1 MGSAKRAVR
10 YLIRKKSKTVIL
22 FLVLLISEAMILST
36 GIILKASNEAKSELQ
51 KKTKTKILAGIM
63 ENNNPITTEDIN
75 KIQKLKGIDKINKN
89 ATLSAYPTNFQ
100 TVTENQNT
108 NTENLQVRLV
118 GYDDLKLDGAFAESE
133 IRIVKGKYPKEKNEV
148 VINQIL
154 AETNKLEI
162 HNKETMSMDII
173 QECLAYFKNIDINFD
188 LLIIADTQNK
198 TTKNNNY
205 IVHTDESEF
214 FSRKEFAEIAST
226 LFYIFGYAK
235 VFYSELDFI
244 KFVMDEHPSSTE
256 CYIYNFSRDGIAE
269 GKKSLIPA
277 FCDLCGLKYTG
288 SNAFTISLLR
298 NKWIFTQVLSN
309 MGILT
314 PKSVLYTFNNHNILE
329 PFLDMTIL
337 LKNIHESASIG
348 LLTDNKIYL
357 TKENLKTVDMTLQRM
372 NTKQLL
378 IQEYISGLECEVL
391 VIQFKGKYYA
401 LEPVEIVIN
410 GNDFLDSLTSN
421 LYNYSFRKLSD
432 RLSPIVI
439 EQIKKQAVKAAQIL
453 SIKDYARFDFR
464 IEKDQPYLIDIAGTP
479 YTIKHSSVAF
489 LFENIMHLD
498 YKDIYKTIMA
508 CSFSNYDILQ
518 S

>member
-1 MGSAKRAVR
+1 
-10 YLIRKKSKTVIL
+10 
-22 FLVLLISEAMILST
+22 
-36 GIILKASNEAKSELQ
+36 
-51 KKTKTKILAGIM
+51 
-63 ENNNPITTEDIN
+63 
-75 KIQKLKGIDKINKN
+75 
-89 ATLSAYPTNFQ
+89 
-100 TVTENQNT
+100 
-108 NTENLQVRLV
+108 
-118 GYDDLKLDGAFAESE
+118 
-133 IRIVKGKYPKEKNEV
+133 
-148 VINQIL
+148 
-154 AETNKLEI
+154 
-162 HNKETMSMDII
+162 MSMDIVH
-173 QECLAYFKNIDINFD
+173 ECLAYFKNIDLDFD

-198 TTKNNNY
+198 TTNDSNY

-235 VFYSELDFI
+235 VFYSEWDFI
-244 KFVMDEHPSSTE
+244 KFVIDERPSSTE

-314 PKSVLYTFNNHNILE
+314 PKSVLYTFGNYNILE
-329 PFLDMTIL
+329 SFLDTTIL
-337 LKNIHESASIG
+337 LKNVYESASIG
-348 LLTDNKIYL
+348 LSIDNKIYL
-357 TKENLKTVDMTLQRM
+357 TKDKMKIADMILRRM
-372 NTKQLL
+372 KTKQLL

-401 LEPVEIVIN
+401 LEPIEIVIN

-432 RLSPIVI
+432 SLNLEII
-439 EQIKKQAVKAAQIL
+439 EKIKKQAAKAAQIL
-453 SIKDYARFDFR
+453 NIKDYARFDFR
-464 IEKDQPYLIDIAGTP
+464 IKKDQPYLIDIAGTP

-489 LFENIMHLD
+489 LFENIMRLD

-508 CSFSNYDILQ
+508 CSFSNYDMRQ

>member
-1 MGSAKRAVR
+1 
-10 YLIRKKSKTVIL
+10 
-22 FLVLLISEAMILST
+22 
-36 GIILKASNEAKSELQ
+36 
-51 KKTKTKILAGIM
+51 
-63 ENNNPITTEDIN
+63 
-75 KIQKLKGIDKINKN
+75 
-89 ATLSAYPTNFQ
+89 
-100 TVTENQNT
+100 
-108 NTENLQVRLV
+108 
-118 GYDDLKLDGAFAESE
+118 
-133 IRIVKGKYPKEKNEV
+133 
-148 VINQIL
+148 
-154 AETNKLEI
+154 
-162 HNKETMSMDII
+162 MSMDII

-214 FSRKEFAEIAST
+214 FSRKEFSEIAST

-244 KFVMDEHPSSTE
+244 KFVMDEHPSATE

-329 PFLDMTIL
+329 PFLDTTIL
-337 LKNIHESASIG
+337 LKNIHESVSIG

-357 TKENLKTVDMTLQRM
+357 TKEKLKTVDMTLQRM

-432 RLSPIVI
+432 SLSPVVI